1 MLFPKIK
8 IFMMMVLS
16 IVIMGNI
23 NVYTAL
29 AEENIASG
37 IYEVANDVYHDTE
50 IGMSMARSYLN
61 DTMTVKITKDEV
73 LYTIGF
79 SGTDYMENYRVK
91 VNDVEV
97 PVERVDGDGIVTLK
111 VSATSLSDEL
121 KACIYVGPMGRDV
134 EFGIIPKLETMSLIE
149 SIEEEST
156 EETTENSAIEEI
168 QDNEIMPISENNN
181 TEENN
186 SISKVILFGGVAIL
200 VIGIVCTIML
210 KRKKYITFFLCEY
223 FAY

>member
-1 MLFPKIK
+1 MKIINKIK

-16 IVIMGNI
+16 IIIMGNI

-50 IGMSMARSYLN
+50 IGMSVARSYLN

-210 KRKKYITFFLCEY
+210 KRKK
-223 FAY
+223 

>member
-1 MLFPKIK
+1 MKIINKIK

-73 LYTIGF
+73 LYSIGF

-210 KRKKYITFFLCEY
+210 KRKK
-223 FAY
+223 

>member
-1 MLFPKIK
+1 MKIINKIK

-73 LYTIGF
+73 LYTIGL

-111 VSATSLSDEL
+111 VFATSLSDEL

-210 KRKKYITFFLCEY
+210 GCVRQ
-223 FAY
+223 

>member
-1 MLFPKIK
+1 MKIINKIK

-29 AEENIASG
+29 AEENMASG

-156 EETTENSAIEEI
+156 EETTENTAIEEI

-210 KRKKYITFFLCEY
+210 KRKK
-223 FAY
+223 

>member
-1 MLFPKIK
+1 MKIINKIK
-8 IFMMMVLS
+8 ILIMIMLS
-16 IVIMGNI
+16 IVVMGNI
-23 NVYTAL
+23 NTVF
-29 AEENIASG
+29 AEEKIASG
-37 IYEVANDVYHDTE
+37 IYEVSNEVYHDTE
-50 IGMSMARSYLN
+50 IGMSMARSYLK
-61 DTMTVKITKDEV
+61 DTMTMKITKNEV

-79 SGTDYMENYRVK
+79 TGTDYMENYRVK

-210 KRKKYITFFLCEY
+210 KRKK
-223 FAY
+223 

>member
-1 MLFPKIK
+1 M
-8 IFMMMVLS
+8 
-16 IVIMGNI
+16 
-23 NVYTAL
+23 
-29 AEENIASG
+29 
-37 IYEVANDVYHDTE
+37 
-50 IGMSMARSYLN
+50 
-61 DTMTVKITKDEV
+61 TMKITKNEV

-79 SGTDYMENYRVK
+79 TGTDYMENYRVK

-210 KRKKYITFFLCEY
+210 KRKK
-223 FAY
+223 

>member
-1 MLFPKIK
+1 MKIINK
-8 IFMMMVLS
+8 INILIMIMLS
-16 IVIMGNI
+16 IVVMGNI
-23 NVYTAL
+23 NIYTVF
-29 AEENIASG
+29 AEEKIASG
-37 IYEVANDVYHDTE
+37 IYEVSNEVYHDNE
-50 IGMSMARSYLN
+50 IGMSMARSYLK
-61 DTMTVKITKDEV
+61 DTMTIKITKNEV

-79 SGTDYMENYRVK
+79 TGTDYMENYRVK

-181 TEENN
+181 TEENS

-210 KRKKYITFFLCEY
+210 KRKK
-223 FAY
+223 

>member
-1 MLFPKIK
+1 MKIINKIK
-8 IFMMMVLS
+8 ILIMIILS
-16 IVIMGNI
+16 IVVMGNI
-23 NVYTAL
+23 NIYTVF
-29 AEENIASG
+29 AEEKIASG
-37 IYEVANDVYHDTE
+37 IYEVSNEVYHDNE
-50 IGMSMARSYLN
+50 IGMSMARSYLK
-61 DTMTVKITKDEV
+61 DTMTMKITKNEV

-79 SGTDYMENYRVK
+79 TGTDYMENYRVK

-186 SISKVILFGGVAIL
+186 SNKVILFGGVAIL

-210 KRKKYITFFLCEY
+210 KRKK
-223 FAY
+223 

>member
-1 MLFPKIK
+1 MKIINKIK
-8 IFMMMVLS
+8 ILIMIILS
-16 IVIMGNI
+16 IVVMGNI
-23 NVYTAL
+23 NIYTVF
-29 AEENIASG
+29 AEEKIASG
-37 IYEVANDVYHDTE
+37 IYEVSNEVYHDTE
-50 IGMSMARSYLN
+50 IGMSMARSYLK
-61 DTMTVKITKDEV
+61 DTMTIKITKNEV

-79 SGTDYMENYRVK
+79 TGTDYMENYRVK

-210 KRKKYITFFLCEY
+210 KRKK
-223 FAY
+223 

>member
-1 MLFPKIK
+1 MKIINKIK
-8 IFMMMVLS
+8 ILIMIMLS
-16 IVIMGNI
+16 IVVIGNI
-23 NVYTAL
+23 NIYTVF
-29 AEENIASG
+29 AEEKIASG
-37 IYEVANDVYHDTE
+37 IYEVSNEVYHDNE
-50 IGMSMARSYLN
+50 IGMSMARSYLK
-61 DTMTVKITKDEV
+61 DTMTMKITKNEV

-79 SGTDYMENYRVK
+79 TGTDYMENYRVK

-156 EETTENSAIEEI
+156 EETTEKTTEDSVIEEI
-168 QDNEIMPISENNN
+168 QDNEIMLISENNN

-186 SISKVILFGGVAIL
+186 SNKVILFGGVAIL

-210 KRKKYITFFLCEY
+210 KRKK
-223 FAY
+223 

>member
-1 MLFPKIK
+1 MKIINKIK
-8 IFMMMVLS
+8 ILIMIMLS
-16 IVIMGNI
+16 IVVMGNI
-23 NVYTAL
+23 NIYTVF
-29 AEENIASG
+29 AEEKIASG
-37 IYEVANDVYHDTE
+37 IYEVSNEVYHDTE

-134 EFGIIPKLETMSLIE
+134 EFGIISKLETMSLIE

-156 EETTENSAIEEI
+156 EETIENTAIEEI

-210 KRKKYITFFLCEY
+210 KRKK
-223 FAY
+223 

>member
-1 MLFPKIK
+1 MKIINKIK
-8 IFMMMVLS
+8 ILIMIMLS
-16 IVIMGNI
+16 IVVMGNI
-23 NVYTAL
+23 NIYTVF
-29 AEENIASG
+29 AEEKIASG
-37 IYEVANDVYHDTE
+37 IYEVSNEVYHDTE
-50 IGMSMARSYLN
+50 IGMSMARSYLK
-61 DTMTVKITKDEV
+61 DTMTMKITKNEV
-73 LYTIGF
+73 LYTIDF
-79 SGTDYMENYRVK
+79 TGTDYMENYRVK

-168 QDNEIMPISENNN
+168 QDNEIMLISENNN

-200 VIGIVCTIML
+200 VICIVCTIML
-210 KRKKYITFFLCEY
+210 KRKK
-223 FAY
+223 

>member
-1 MLFPKIK
+1 MKIINKIK

-156 EETTENSAIEEI
+156 EETTENSDIEEI

-210 KRKKYITFFLCEY
+210 KRKK
-223 FAY
+223 

>member
-210 KRKKYITFFLCEY
+210 KRKK
-223 FAY
+223 

>member
-1 MLFPKIK
+1 MKIINKIK
-8 IFMMMVLS
+8 ILIMIMLS
-16 IVIMGNI
+16 IVVMGNI
-23 NVYTAL
+23 NIYTVF
-29 AEENIASG
+29 AEEKIASG
-37 IYEVANDVYHDTE
+37 IYEVSNEVYHDNE
-50 IGMSMARSYLN
+50 IGMSMARSYLK
-61 DTMTVKITKDEV
+61 DTMTMKITKNEV

-79 SGTDYMENYRVK
+79 TGTDYMENYRVK

-168 QDNEIMPISENNN
+168 QGNEIMPISENNN

-210 KRKKYITFFLCEY
+210 KRKK
-223 FAY
+223 

>member
-1 MLFPKIK
+1 MKIINKIK

-156 EETTENSAIEEI
+156 EQTTENSAIEEI
-168 QDNEIMPISENNN
+168 QGNEIMPISENNN

-210 KRKKYITFFLCEY
+210 KRKK
-223 FAY
+223 

>member
-1 MLFPKIK
+1 MKIINKIK

-156 EETTENSAIEEI
+156 EETTENTAIEEI

-210 KRKKYITFFLCEY
+210 KRKK
-223 FAY
+223 

>member
-1 MLFPKIK
+1 MKIINKIK
-8 IFMMMVLS
+8 ILIMIMLS
-16 IVIMGNI
+16 IVVMGNI
-23 NVYTAL
+23 NIYTVF
-29 AEENIASG
+29 AEEKIASG
-37 IYEVANDVYHDTE
+37 IYEVSNEVYHDNE
-50 IGMSMARSYLN
+50 IGMSMARSYLK
-61 DTMTVKITKDEV
+61 DTMTMKITKNEV

-79 SGTDYMENYRVK
+79 TGTDYMENYRVK

-181 TEENN
+181 TEENS

-210 KRKKYITFFLCEY
+210 KRKK
-223 FAY
+223 

>member
-1 MLFPKIK
+1 MKIINKIK
-8 IFMMMVLS
+8 ILIMIMLS
-16 IVIMGNI
+16 IVVMGNI
-23 NVYTAL
+23 NIYTVF
-29 AEENIASG
+29 AEEKIASG
-37 IYEVANDVYHDTE
+37 IYEVSNEVYHDTE
-50 IGMSMARSYLN
+50 IGMSMARSYLK
-61 DTMTVKITKDEV
+61 DTMTMKITKNEV

-79 SGTDYMENYRVK
+79 TGTDYMENYRVK

-200 VIGIVCTIML
+200 VIGIVCTIIL
-210 KRKKYITFFLCEY
+210 KRKK
-223 FAY
+223 

>member
-1 MLFPKIK
+1 MKIINKIK
-8 IFMMMVLS
+8 ILIMIILS
-16 IVIMGNI
+16 IVVMGNI
-23 NVYTAL
+23 NIYTVF
-29 AEENIASG
+29 AEEKIASG
-37 IYEVANDVYHDTE
+37 IYEGSNEVYHDNE
-50 IGMSMARSYLN
+50 IGMSMARSYLK
-61 DTMTVKITKDEV
+61 DTMTIKITKNEV

-79 SGTDYMENYRVK
+79 TGTDYMENYRVK

-186 SISKVILFGGVAIL
+186 SNKVILFGGVAIL

-210 KRKKYITFFLCEY
+210 KRKK
-223 FAY
+223 

>member
-1 MLFPKIK
+1 MKIINKIK
-8 IFMMMVLS
+8 ILIMIMLS
-16 IVIMGNI
+16 IVVMGNI
-23 NVYTAL
+23 NIYTVF
-29 AEENIASG
+29 AEEKIASG
-37 IYEVANDVYHDTE
+37 IYEVSNEVYHDTE
-50 IGMSMARSYLN
+50 IGMSMARSYLK
-61 DTMTVKITKDEV
+61 DTMTMKITKNEV

-79 SGTDYMENYRVK
+79 TGTDYMENYRMK

-156 EETTENSAIEEI
+156 EETIENTAIEEI

-210 KRKKYITFFLCEY
+210 KRKK
-223 FAY
+223 

>member
-1 MLFPKIK
+1 MKIINKIK

-121 KACIYVGPMGRDV
+121 KACIYVGPMWRDV

-210 KRKKYITFFLCEY
+210 KRKK
-223 FAY
+223 

>member
-1 MLFPKIK
+1 MKIINKIK
-8 IFMMMVLS
+8 ILIMIILS
-16 IVIMGNI
+16 IVVMGNI
-23 NVYTAL
+23 NIYTVF
-29 AEENIASG
+29 AEEKIASG
-37 IYEVANDVYHDTE
+37 IYEVSNEVYHDTE

-210 KRKKYITFFLCEY
+210 KRKK
-223 FAY
+223 

>member
-1 MLFPKIK
+1 MKIINKIK
-8 IFMMMVLS
+8 ILIIIMLS
-16 IVIMGNI
+16 IVVIGNI
-23 NVYTAL
+23 NIYTVF
-29 AEENIASG
+29 AEEKIASG
-37 IYEVANDVYHDTE
+37 IYEVSNEVYHDNE
-50 IGMSMARSYLN
+50 IGMSMARSYLK
-61 DTMTVKITKDEV
+61 DTMTMKITKNEV

-79 SGTDYMENYRVK
+79 TGTDYMENYRVK

-134 EFGIIPKLETMSLIE
+134 EFEIIPKLETMSLIE

-200 VIGIVCTIML
+200 VICIVCTIML
-210 KRKKYITFFLCEY
+210 KRKK
-223 FAY
+223 

>member
-1 MLFPKIK
+1 MKIINKIK

-186 SISKVILFGGVAIL
+186 SNSISKVILFGGVAIL

-210 KRKKYITFFLCEY
+210 KRKK
-223 FAY
+223 

>member
-1 MLFPKIK
+1 MKIINKIK

-121 KACIYVGPMGRDV
+121 KACVYVGPMGRDV

-210 KRKKYITFFLCEY
+210 KRKK
-223 FAY
+223 

>member
-1 MLFPKIK
+1 MKIINKIK
-8 IFMMMVLS
+8 ILIMIMLS
-16 IVIMGNI
+16 IVVIGNI
-23 NVYTAL
+23 NIYTVF
-29 AEENIASG
+29 AEEKIASG
-37 IYEVANDVYHDTE
+37 IYEVSNEVYHDNE
-50 IGMSMARSYLN
+50 IGMSMARSYLK
-61 DTMTVKITKDEV
+61 DTMTMKITKNEV

-79 SGTDYMENYRVK
+79 TGTDYMENYRVK

-97 PVERVDGDGIVTLK
+97 PVERVDEDGIVTLK

-210 KRKKYITFFLCEY
+210 KRKK
-223 FAY
+223 

>member
-1 MLFPKIK
+1 MKIINKIK
-8 IFMMMVLS
+8 ILIMIMLS
-16 IVIMGNI
+16 IVVMGNI
-23 NVYTAL
+23 NIYTVF
-29 AEENIASG
+29 AEEKIASG
-37 IYEVANDVYHDTE
+37 IYEVSNEVYHDNE
-50 IGMSMARSYLN
+50 IGMSMARSYLK
-61 DTMTVKITKDEV
+61 DTMTMKITKNEV

-79 SGTDYMENYRVK
+79 TGTDYMENYRVK

-186 SISKVILFGGVAIL
+186 SNKVILFGGVAIL

-210 KRKKYITFFLCEY
+210 KRKK
-223 FAY
+223 

>member
-1 MLFPKIK
+1 MKIINKIK
-8 IFMMMVLS
+8 ILIMIMLS
-16 IVIMGNI
+16 IVVMGNI
-23 NVYTAL
+23 NIYTVF
-29 AEENIASG
+29 AEEKIASG
-37 IYEVANDVYHDTE
+37 IYEVSNEVYHDTE
-50 IGMSMARSYLN
+50 IGMSMARSYLK
-61 DTMTVKITKDEV
+61 DTMTMKITKNEV

-79 SGTDYMENYRVK
+79 TGTDYMENYRMK

-200 VIGIVCTIML
+200 VICIVCTIML
-210 KRKKYITFFLCEY
+210 KRKK
-223 FAY
+223 

>member
-1 MLFPKIK
+1 MKIINKIK

-37 IYEVANDVYHDTE
+37 IYEVANDVYNDTE

-156 EETTENSAIEEI
+156 EETNENSAIEEI

-210 KRKKYITFFLCEY
+210 KRKK
-223 FAY
+223 

>member
-1 MLFPKIK
+1 MKIINKIK
-8 IFMMMVLS
+8 ILIMIILS
-16 IVIMGNI
+16 IVVMGNI
-23 NVYTAL
+23 NIYTVF
-29 AEENIASG
+29 AEEKIASG
-37 IYEVANDVYHDTE
+37 IYEVSNEVYHDNE
-50 IGMSMARSYLN
+50 IGMSMARSYLK
-61 DTMTVKITKDEV
+61 DTMTIKITKNEV

-79 SGTDYMENYRVK
+79 TGTDYMENYRVK

-186 SISKVILFGGVAIL
+186 SISKIILFGGVAIL

-210 KRKKYITFFLCEY
+210 KRKK
-223 FAY
+223 

>member
-1 MLFPKIK
+1 MKIINKIK
-8 IFMMMVLS
+8 ILIMIILS
-16 IVIMGNI
+16 IVVMGNI
-23 NVYTAL
+23 NIYTVF
-29 AEENIASG
+29 AEEKIASG
-37 IYEVANDVYHDTE
+37 IYEVSNEVYHDNE
-50 IGMSMARSYLN
+50 IGMSMARSYLK
-61 DTMTVKITKDEV
+61 DTMTIKITKNEV

-79 SGTDYMENYRVK
+79 TGTDYMENYRVK

-210 KRKKYITFFLCEY
+210 KRKK
-223 FAY
+223 

>member
-1 MLFPKIK
+1 MKIINKIK

-134 EFGIIPKLETMSLIE
+134 EFGIIQKLETMSLIE
-149 SIEEEST
+149 S
-156 EETTENSAIEEI
+156 IEEI

-210 KRKKYITFFLCEY
+210 KRKK
-223 FAY
+223 

>member
-1 MLFPKIK
+1 MKIINKIK

-168 QDNEIMPISENNN
+168 QDNEIMPISEHNN

-210 KRKKYITFFLCEY
+210 KRKK
-223 FAY
+223 

>member
-1 MLFPKIK
+1 MKIINKIK

-181 TEENN
+181 TKENN

-210 KRKKYITFFLCEY
+210 KRKK
-223 FAY
+223 

>member
-1 MLFPKIK
+1 MKIINKIK
-8 IFMMMVLS
+8 ILIMIMLS
-16 IVIMGNI
+16 IVVMGNI
-23 NVYTAL
+23 NIYTVF
-29 AEENIASG
+29 AEEKIASG
-37 IYEVANDVYHDTE
+37 IYEVSNEVYHDTE
-50 IGMSMARSYLN
+50 IGMSMARSYLK
-61 DTMTVKITKDEV
+61 DTMTMKITKNEV

-79 SGTDYMENYRVK
+79 TGTDYMENYRVK

-181 TEENN
+181 TEENS

-200 VIGIVCTIML
+200 VIGIVCTIIL
-210 KRKKYITFFLCEY
+210 KRKK
-223 FAY
+223 

>member
-1 MLFPKIK
+1 MKIINKIK

-156 EETTENSAIEEI
+156 EETTEKTTEDSVIEEI
-168 QDNEIMPISENNN
+168 QDNEIMLISENNN

-186 SISKVILFGGVAIL
+186 SNKVILFGGVAIL

-210 KRKKYITFFLCEY
+210 KRKK
-223 FAY
+223 

>member
-1 MLFPKIK
+1 MKIINKIK
-8 IFMMMVLS
+8 ILIMIMLS
-16 IVIMGNI
+16 IVVMGNI
-23 NVYTAL
+23 NIYTVF
-29 AEENIASG
+29 AEEKIASG
-37 IYEVANDVYHDTE
+37 IYEVSNEVYHDNE
-50 IGMSMARSYLN
+50 IGMSMARSYLK
-61 DTMTVKITKDEV
+61 DTMTIKITKNEV

-79 SGTDYMENYRVK
+79 TGTDYMENYRVK

-168 QDNEIMPISENNN
+168 QDNEIMLISENNN

-210 KRKKYITFFLCEY
+210 GCVRQ
-223 FAY
+223 

>member
-1 MLFPKIK
+1 MKIINKIK
-8 IFMMMVLS
+8 IFMMMLLS

-186 SISKVILFGGVAIL
+186 SNSISKVILFGGVAIL

-210 KRKKYITFFLCEY
+210 KRKK
-223 FAY
+223 

>member
-1 MLFPKIK
+1 MKIINKIK

-97 PVERVDGDGIVTLK
+97 PVERVDRDGIVTLK

-210 KRKKYITFFLCEY
+210 KRKK
-223 FAY
+223 